1 MDLVKRDMF
10 KRPDVFVRVSI
21 LVDGNWTER
30 QTKVMEDSVSPV
42 WNETFVLPSH
52 PNSHI
57 LVRLFDASRYSKKP
71 DTASLGVVQIPLASI
86 DLHSRD
92 VIGYEIKKAA
102 DNLHVSGRI
111 LLQIGYDRPSHS
123 PTPTPAPVSHPP
135 QQVQNPQFLHHTSSF
150 AGPPSINHV
159 NRPTSHAQFSQPIVG
174 PSNHQHRPTSGPP
187 NLMHQTHQMHQ
198 VHQPHQPHQMHQ
210 MHQPLQ
216 PHPNAQ
222 SLYPAMPIHSPQIQN
237 NWSSEPNNAGIGA
250 FNFPMPN
257 VPPMRTNSP
266 MHMNPNPAMTTPPAM
281 NPHPPMALHHTPS
294 HATDLN
300 RVPSTSTIAPSQQTS
315 LQSPIGSINRQ
326 STLRRQSTLLRR
338 PMETDTEM
346 QRAREQLAARS
357 HGDADETPQ
366 TPGDQLGPLPPG
378 WEIRRTPQ
386 GRVYFSDSNS
396 RTTTWD
402 DPRLRRSATTSGA
415 TGAGSANNN
424 LQVGTNL
431 GRVTSAQATVST
443 PQPPVT
449 VSLPNPELGGL
460 PSGWEAKLTPQGKIY
475 FVDHNTKT
483 TTWEDPRMPSLLGD
497 DVPQYKRDFRLKLI
511 NFRSQPAMRILT
523 PGFVNI
529 TVRRAHLFE
538 DAYREIMTKSPEQLR
553 HRLKVTFEGEIGED
567 FGGVSREF
575 FFLLSHE
582 MFNPEYCLFELS
594 SHDSYTLQINPFS
607 SVNPEHLN
615 YFMFVGRVVGMA
627 IFHRRFLDSYFV
639 SSFYKRIVGKPTALA
654 DLESVDA
661 DLYRSLKWT
670 LENDITDILDET
682 FTIEDERFG
691 EIVTI
696 PLLPGGADVPVTEEN
711 KKEYVEYV
719 LYCIHLLR
727 LISLTYPSQS
737 LKVEFL
743 IRRRVEEQYAAFM
756 EGLNNLV
763 PQEHLSAFDEREVEL
778 LIGGIAQI
786 DVDDW
791 AKFTDYK
798 GYKPQD
804 DVIQWFWQL
813 IRSWTDEKRSRL
825 LQFATG
831 TSRVPVNGF
840 KDLQGADGPRRFTIE
855 KTGDPS
861 SLPKSHTCFN
871 RIDLPPYK
879 DLESL
884 ESRLTLA
891 IEESG
896 SFEQE

>member
-1 MDLVKRDMF
+1 
-10 KRPDVFVRVSI
+10 
-21 LVDGNWTER
+21 
-30 QTKVMEDSVSPV
+30 
-42 WNETFVLPSH
+42 
-52 PNSHI
+52 
-57 LVRLFDASRYSKKP
+57 
-71 DTASLGVVQIPLASI
+71 
-86 DLHSRD
+86 
-92 VIGYEIKKAA
+92 
-102 DNLHVSGRI
+102 
-111 LLQIGYDRPSHS
+111 
-123 PTPTPAPVSHPP
+123 
-135 QQVQNPQFLHHTSSF
+135 
-150 AGPPSINHV
+150 
-159 NRPTSHAQFSQPIVG
+159 
-174 PSNHQHRPTSGPP
+174 
-187 NLMHQTHQMHQ
+187 
-198 VHQPHQPHQMHQ
+198 
-210 MHQPLQ
+210 
-216 PHPNAQ
+216 
-222 SLYPAMPIHSPQIQN
+222 
-237 NWSSEPNNAGIGA
+237 
-250 FNFPMPN
+250 
-257 VPPMRTNSP
+257 
-266 MHMNPNPAMTTPPAM
+266 
-281 NPHPPMALHHTPS
+281 
-294 HATDLN
+294 
-300 RVPSTSTIAPSQQTS
+300 
-315 LQSPIGSINRQ
+315 
-326 STLRRQSTLLRR
+326 
-338 PMETDTEM
+338 
-346 QRAREQLAARS
+346 
-357 HGDADETPQ
+357 
-366 TPGDQLGPLPPG
+366 
-378 WEIRRTPQ
+378 
-386 GRVYFSDSNS
+386 
-396 RTTTWD
+396 
-402 DPRLRRSATTSGA
+402 
-415 TGAGSANNN
+415 
-424 LQVGTNL
+424 
-431 GRVTSAQATVST
+431 
-443 PQPPVT
+443 
-449 VSLPNPELGGL
+449 
-460 PSGWEAKLTPQGKIY
+460 
-475 FVDHNTKT
+475 
-483 TTWEDPRMPSLLGD
+483 MPSLLGD

-711 KKEYVEYV
+711 KKEYVE
-719 LYCIHLLR
+719 
-727 LISLTYPSQS
+727 
-737 LKVEFL
+737 
-743 IRRRVEEQYAAFM
+743 
-756 EGLNNLV
+756 
-763 PQEHLSAFDEREVEL
+763 
-778 LIGGIAQI
+778 
-786 DVDDW
+786 DDW